1 MNGIVEGLL
10 FIAIGILIVFLAVKT
25 VQSISGDDN
34 AD

>member
-1 MNGIVEGLL
+1 MNGIVQGLI
-10 FIAIGILIVFLAVKT
+10 FIAIGLIVVFLAVKA